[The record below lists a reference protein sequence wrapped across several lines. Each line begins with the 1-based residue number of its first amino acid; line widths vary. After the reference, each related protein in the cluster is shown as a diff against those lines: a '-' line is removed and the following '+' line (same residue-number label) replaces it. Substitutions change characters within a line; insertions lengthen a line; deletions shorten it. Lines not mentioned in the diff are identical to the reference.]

1 MNEIRNTVIMET
13 RTLQESLVK
22 YQIRHFK
29 MTEISSPGNCVTFYY
44 ALSMLRIIIIE
55 TQNHDEHSGFRIN
68 QQDSILI

>member
-44 ALSMLRIIIIE
+44 AYHA
-55 TQNHDEHSGFRIN
+55 QDNHY
-68 QQDSILI
+68 